1 MRWVGGGWV
10 GGDSNFKGS
19 WIQVQWAQPLGSGL
33 CSQCSGFILCFLHTG
48 SDIVTGAPSSH
59 DHGFVIPEENLF
71 PSTALYNSPWRT
83 LIHIGSPANL
93 WRPHVA
99 RKLYRPHRALWW
111 EWSQRFF
118 QKMPGGGQRQHQL
131 HYNYLLQL
139 EFVKGSSEIY
149 FTSISYFFKRG
160 VGSNEEQ
167 KCSWWACTFWP
178 SWRKLLL
185 FLLACLEAT
194 GLFGVGEA
202 EEQYFPRMSIQ
213 SSAAL

>member
-1 MRWVGGGWV
+1 MWWVGGGWV

-99 RKLYRPHRALWW
+99 RRLYRPHQAHWW
-111 EWSQRFF
+111 EWSQFF
-118 QKMPGGGQRQHQL
+118 PENAWGWAETAPAA
-131 HYNYLLQL
+131 LQL
-139 EFVKGSSEIY
+139 SFAAGTCQRKQWNLFHLSKL
-149 FTSISYFFKRG
+149 FF
-160 VGSNEEQ
+160 
-167 KCSWWACTFWP
+167 
-178 SWRKLLL
+178 
-185 FLLACLEAT
+185 
-194 GLFGVGEA
+194 
-202 EEQYFPRMSIQ
+202 
-213 SSAAL
+213 